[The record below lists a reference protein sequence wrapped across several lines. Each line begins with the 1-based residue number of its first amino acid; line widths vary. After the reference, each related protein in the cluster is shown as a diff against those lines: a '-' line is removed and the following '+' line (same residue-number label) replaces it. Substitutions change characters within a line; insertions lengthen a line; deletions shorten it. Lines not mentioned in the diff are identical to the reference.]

1 VSESIA
7 VGRGDGRDAVT
18 KRGVVLNETLVAP
31 ALTAPG
37 KMFVEITEVAMFD
50 LDASTEHAL
59 IQESPVYVEDRV
71 SQARSQT
78 DILLDVANKLQEA
91 RCDAQDLND
100 KLFLYFMDMAI
111 YHACERL
118 TNQSDL
124 GEREKWN

>member
-1 VSESIA
+1 
-7 VGRGDGRDAVT
+7 
-18 KRGVVLNETLVAP
+18 
-31 ALTAPG
+31 
-37 KMFVEITEVAMFD
+37 MFD
-50 LDASTEHAL
+50 LDASTEHSL

-71 SQARSQT
+71 SQARSQM
-78 DILLDVANKLQEA
+78 DILLDVTNKLQEA

-100 KLFLYFMDMAI
+100 KLFLYFMDMAL

>member
-1 VSESIA
+1 VKKQKSGGFRQDASPALPISI
-7 VGRGDGRDAVT
+7 
-18 KRGVVLNETLVAP
+18 LNETLVAP
-31 ALTAPG
+31 ALPAPRKIRVG
-37 KMFVEITEVAMFD
+37 ITEVAMFD
-50 LDASTEHAL
+50 LDASTEHSL

-78 DILLDVANKLQEA
+78 DILLDVTNKLQEA

-100 KLFLYFMDMAI
+100 KLFLYFMDMAL
-111 YHACERL
+111 YHASERL